1 MSLPRLHEPV
11 AYGPEPR
18 ADCWWGVGQAEA
30 PPPLCGEVEADVA
43 IIGAGVTGLN
53 AAHRLAKA
61 GQSVVMLDAQRPGWG
76 ASGRNGGFC
85 CLGGTRHDGA
95 TLTRRFG
102 AEAAREMAEAETL
115 AVGYVEQVIE
125 DAGLEVERHSQ
136 GETVLAH
143 GRRSAQA
150 LQAAAAAG
158 WGRYLSAAELRAE
171 GQAGPSF
178 RAGLHVPAGF
188 ALNPQRYTDGLARCA
203 SGAGAVLYGQSEV
216 TQIKRAPE
224 GGWRLMTA
232 AGAVTAPRFIVATN
246 GYSAESV
253 PPWIA
258 ARTMPMQ
265 SSVIVTRPISAA
277 EQKAQGWTSAQMS
290 YDTRNLLHYFR
301 LMPDGRFLFGMRGG
315 LTARPR
321 EEAAIRRR
329 IRRDFEAMFPAWAH
343 VETDHYWSGLLCMTR
358 SGLPFAGPIP
368 GMEGGFAAFGYHGN
382 GVAMGSYCG
391 ALLAQRLLG
400 EGETLPGY
408 ALFARPPARFPLG
421 RARRLFLRPA
431 YWALAVQDRLG

>member
-1 MSLPRLHEPV
+1 MSLPRLYEPV
-11 AYGPEPR
+11 AYGPDPR
-18 ADCWWGVGQAEA
+18 ADCWWGMSHVETPPALVGEIT
-30 PPPLCGEVEADVA
+30 ADVA

-53 AAHRLAKA
+53 AALRLAKA
-61 GQSVVMLDAQRPGWG
+61 GQSVAVLDAQHPGWG

-85 CLGGTRHDGA
+85 CLGGTRHDSA

-102 AEAAREMAEAETL
+102 AAAAHEMAEAETL
-115 AVGYVEQVIE
+115 AVGYVAQLLEE
-125 DAGLEVERHSQ
+125 AGLDVARHSD
-136 GETVLAH
+136 GETALAH
-143 GRRSAQA
+143 GRRSARA
-150 LQAAAAAG
+150 LKTAAAAG

-171 GQAGPSF
+171 GMAGPF
-178 RAGLHVPAGF
+178 TAGLHVPIGF
-188 ALNPQRYTDGLARCA
+188 ALNPQRYISGLARLA
-203 SGAGAVLYGQSEV
+203 SEAGAVLYGQSEV
-216 TQIKRAPE
+216 LQIAPA
-224 GGWRLMTA
+224 GAGWRLATA
-232 AGAVTAPRFIVATN
+232 GGGVTASRFIVATN

-265 SSVIVTRPISAA
+265 SSVIVTRPITAS

-329 IRRDFEAMFPAWAH
+329 IRRDFEAMFPAWAQ
-343 VETDHYWSGLLCMTR
+343 VETEHYWSGLLCMTR

-368 GMEGGFAAFGYHGN
+368 GMDGGFAAFGYHGN

-391 ALLAQRLLG
+391 AILAQRLLG

-408 ALFARPPARFPLG
+408 ALFARPPERFPLG

-431 YWALAVQDRLG
+431 YLAMAIQDRFG